1 MRVIIRFRWISRIR
15 CSIWRRIWRRSRVLI
30 QIILWDCRKLNWDR
44 KQTIIKYLMTIEC
57 IKNIRNQVN
66 NTRISSMMGTMQTK
80 WTIAMIDTSHMGAS
94 ISNMMPDIKSKSQR
108 DLRTLKDISRTVK
121 LTSIFRSQYI
131 SWAEGL
137 IASGRHT
144 MKAHRIL
151 KAITRI
157 RHSLNRAMTRSNG
170 ISNHLLSRTL
180 WISRSRSG
188 WPRSQRV
195 YHLYTAKHKITQMLN
210 SLETLCKI
218 RIQMSATSL
227 RKLNTRPKILME
239 RSSRCSCQT
248 KCTPPPPPL
257 RERFQIWIIN
267 THKSSKIWLTIHNN
281 NLMPLVWTRIS
292 TTANR
297 IKRTKKTIRIHKASF
312 SAWIIINKEPIL
324 RQISNSSYQIH
335 NKT

>member
-1 MRVIIRFRWISRIR
+1 M
-15 CSIWRRIWRRSRVLI
+15 
-30 QIILWDCRKLNWDR
+30 D
-44 KQTIIKYLMTIEC
+44 
-57 IKNIRNQVN
+57 IRNQVN
-66 NTRISSMMGTMQTK
+66 NTRISSMMGTMPTK
-80 WTIAMIDTSHMGAS
+80 WAMVMIDTSHMGAP
-94 ISNMMPDIKSKSQR
+94 ISNMIPDIKSKSQR
-108 DLRTLKDISRTVK
+108 DLRTLKDISRMVK

-137 IASGRHT
+137 VANGRHIMRT
-144 MKAHRIL
+144 HRIL

-157 RHSLNRAMTRSNG
+157 RHSLNRAMTSSNG
-170 ISNHLLSRTL
+170 INNHLLSRTL

-210 SLETLCKI
+210 SLATLRKI

-227 RKLNTRPKILME
+227 RNLNTRPKILME

-267 THKSSKIWLTIHNN
+267 THKSSKIWLTT
-281 NLMPLVWTRIS
+281 PLVWTRIS
-292 TTANR
+292 TTVNR

-312 SAWIIINKEPIL
+312 SAWNKEPIL
-324 RQISNSSYQIH
+324 RQISNSS
-335 NKT
+335 